1 VSRPRFVLSGST
13 VAIHTEEHPV
23 NSVNGTAVRS
33 EHRTTLAA
41 GRAPGLSRSELSALL
56 RRTTADS
63 DVWLPRLQLP
73 DGDRRWWTQLSAD
86 ERVDV
91 WLLSWLPGQNTELHD
106 HGSSAAAFSVV
117 RGLLAEVRIDAGHR
131 RVTVPRPAGSTV
143 WLAPGVIHDMCG
155 AGIGPAVSIHAYSPP
170 LTRMTYYA
178 TDCTGLHTARTV
190 QTNEPEQE

>member
-1 VSRPRFVLSGST
+1 M
-13 VAIHTEEHPV
+13 
-23 NSVNGTAVRS
+23 NSVNGTAVRP
-33 EHRTTLAA
+33 ERRPTLAR
-41 GRAPGLSRSELSALL
+41 GQAPGLSRTELTALV
-56 RRTTADS
+56 RRTTVDS
-63 DVWLPRLQLP
+63 DSWLPQLRLP

-117 RGLLAEVRIDAGHR
+117 RGLLAEVRIDAAHR
-131 RVTVPRPAGSTV
+131 HVTVPRPAGSTV

-155 AGIGPAVSIHAYSPP
+155 AGGGPAVSIHAYSPP

-178 TDCTGLHTARTV
+178 TDGSGLHTARTV
-190 QTNEPEQE
+190 QTHEPEQE